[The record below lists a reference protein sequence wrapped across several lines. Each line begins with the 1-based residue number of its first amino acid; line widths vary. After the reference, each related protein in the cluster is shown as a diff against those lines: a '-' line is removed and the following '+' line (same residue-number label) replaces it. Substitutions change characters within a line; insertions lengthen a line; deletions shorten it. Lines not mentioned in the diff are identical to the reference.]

1 MQEDRMGCTCSP
13 TPDGYCFCSIEGI
26 MGVIS
31 KKWAFLIITIIG
43 NFGRLRYSELER
55 KLNGISPKTL
65 SDRLKELEGANLIKR
80 ETFNEIPPRVEYTL
94 TKEGLELR
102 DALIPL
108 LKWASSKD
116 SLILYKL

>member
-1 MQEDRMGCTCSP
+1 
-13 TPDGYCFCSIEGI
+13 